1 MLTSLRRPIETL
13 YFSVDPHHTEMPP
26 ACCTC
31 RPFTSKVSAFP
42 EPDVACQFDCDL
54 ENRDS
59 IHRRSSDW
67 LHCRA
72 HSPVY
77 RFTDLASC
85 NLYLN
90 ISSTPTHSIPRASFD
105 CLSPHLSPTEHSLSA
120 AYSWVA
126 MSLRHGS
133 SNPGPSSRKRRRTSP
148 REFDDSR
155 PTDRSILFPV
165 SSPVPDRTVTI
176 AVSREPS

>member
-1 MLTSLRRPIETL
+1 VTWKTEIR
-13 YFSVDPHHTEMPP
+13 FS
-26 ACCTC
+26 
-31 RPFTSKVSAFP
+31 
-42 EPDVACQFDCDL
+42 
-54 ENRDS
+54 
-59 IHRRSSDW
+59 RRSCDW

-90 ISSTPTHSIPRASFD
+90 ISSTPTHNIPRASFD
-105 CLSPHLSPTEHSLSA
+105 CLSPHLSPTEHSLSS

-126 MSLRHGS
+126 MSLRPGS

-155 PTDRSILFPV
+155 STARSMLFPV
-165 SSPVPDRTVTI
+165 SSQIPGRTDTMTESHTDLVLTGVLWLPAPGHPCSSSFQRSWTERSI
-176 AVSREPS
+176 GV